1 MVFTTLGA
9 QVIIRAP
16 SSELFSTAY
25 RGSATGALTMS
36 EALGAGLGLLMLSLF
51 SVERGDILVYISWF
65 SCGVL
70 GAAVVMIF
78 SPKQRVSSWKI
89 SD

>member
-9 QVIIRAP
+9 QVIIRALC
-16 SSELFSTAY
+16 SELFPTAY

-51 SVERGDILVYISWF
+51 STTEGDILVYIPWL
-65 SCGVL
+65 SCAVL
-70 GAAVVMIF
+70 GAAVIIWF
-78 SPKQRVSSWKI
+78 FPETAGRELEEI
-89 SD
+89 